1 MRLTVASSALALI
14 VCSFVGCGPAPQE
27 PAVESS
33 PVETAREIPEEAL
46 EKARQAADALTGELV
61 ATLGREL
68 GAGGPVGAVEVCSEM
83 APEIAAAHSGN
94 GVTVRRVTLKVRNPD
109 DTPDEYER
117 GVLLDL
123 EVRHA
128 DGSLPKEVAEVVTDD
143 TGSRLR
149 YLRPLVV
156 KSPCLSCHGDV
167 ESMEPE
173 LKSILEERY
182 PDDQAVGYEEGDLRG
197 AVSVTVDL
205 S

>member
-1 MRLTVASSALALI
+1 MLRIAASSALVI
-14 VCSFVGCGPAPQE
+14 VVFSLVGCGPAPHE
-27 PAVESS
+27 PAVGN
-33 PVETAREIPEEAL
+33 PPQEIPSEIPPEAL
-46 EKARQAADALTGELV
+46 AKARQAADALTGELI

-68 GAGGPVGAVEVCSEM
+68 GAGGPVGAVRVCSEM
-83 APEIAAAHSGN
+83 APEIAASHSGE
-94 GVTVRRVTLKVRNPD
+94 GVSVRRVTLKVRNPQ

-117 GVLLDL
+117 GALLDL
-123 EVRHA
+123 EARHA
-128 DGSLPKEVAEVVTDD
+128 DGALPEEMAEVVTDD
-143 TGSRLR
+143 TGSKLR

-167 ESMEPE
+167 ESMDPE
-173 LKSILEERY
+173 LRSILEERY